1 MKIMIRCTTLQP
13 CVYLPGNRHGFLS
26 TTTTTATAS
35 AVRREGALDDAAPL
49 EVIQSAHEATLH
61 HRRLVQQLIIAGL
74 PLLGITAAGLIVVVG
89 LIVVRPVGDCSV
101 QLVFAVIGLIQAE
114 QEEVEPF
121 PRELLIRGMHHLVA
135 QDKGVWKEVRCICRA
150 SAFTATTGSIMVDGC
165 VDLRY

>member
-121 PRELLIRGMHHLVA
+121 PRELLIRGICITLLP
-135 QDKGVWKEVRCICRA
+135 KIKESGRKSVV
-150 SAFTATTGSIMVDGC
+150 SVVPLPLLLLLTAAWSMGM
-165 VDLRY
+165 